1 MFGYMG
7 LPLRFARSPVRLAGG
22 GNAVLEMAGEGLARF
37 GGLER
42 EQADGAEDETAAEL
56 PEETRLYDTTHD
68 AIPMKPSDDTD
79 RVGQHQLRTGMS

>member
-1 MFGYMG
+1 MCLYMG
-7 LPLRFARSPVRLAGG
+7 LPRSLAKTRVRLARGG
-22 GNAVLEMAGEGLARF
+22 RAVFEVAGEGLARF

-42 EQADGAEDETAAEL
+42 EQADGAEDETATEL